1 MNDLQ
6 IVERILKHREKRL
19 FAVLVAKYSDVV
31 LSKALAIVRDREL
44 AAEISQQTFIKAYTN
59 LGSWSGGES
68 LAPWL
73 TVIASHLAINL
84 LDKIKR
90 RNNAPLTDDVAEEED
105 FSEEREEKLAR
116 LREAVKLLPAQERDI
131 IRLHYYENMK
141 TGEIA
146 EKLKLS
152 PSNVLVKLHRIRE
165 KLKEQLKSQEDER

>member
-19 FAVLVAKYSDVV
+19 FAVLVAKYSGVV

-90 RNNAPLTDDVAEEED
+90 RNSAPLTDDVAEEED